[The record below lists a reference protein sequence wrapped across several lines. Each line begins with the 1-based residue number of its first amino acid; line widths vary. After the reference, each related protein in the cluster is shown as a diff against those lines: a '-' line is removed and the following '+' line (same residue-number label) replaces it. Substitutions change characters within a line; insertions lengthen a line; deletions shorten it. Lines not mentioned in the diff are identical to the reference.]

1 MMQHTIRSDG
11 LTVTIDELGAQLMSI
26 TAGDGTEYLWSGG
39 PAYWRNR
46 APNLFPPGSPTWA
59 A

>member
-26 TAGDGTEYLWSGG
+26 TAGDGTEYLWSGD
-39 PAYWRNR
+39 PAY
-46 APNLFPPGSPTWA
+46 
-59 A
+59 